1 MKITKKQQKAI
12 DKMLSAATEIDHTLK
27 VKFTKKQQKEIAKIR
42 KIIAA
47 HHAEQDKLVD
57 GFIESMGFSG
67 KEPQDTIVWDYIYN
81 DSQWMVELE

>member
-1 MKITKKQQKAI
+1 MKTTKKTAI
-12 DKMLSAATEIDHTLK
+12 DQMYSVSAMDHKLK

-47 HHAEQDKLVD
+47 HQAEQDKLVD

-67 KEPQDTIVWDYIYN
+67 KEPEDTIVWDYIYT
-81 DSQWMVELE
+81 DSHWMIELE

>member
-1 MKITKKQQKAI
+1 MKISK
-12 DKMLSAATEIDHTLK
+12 KMLSLSVIDHTLK

-57 GFIESMGFSG
+57 GFIESMGFLG

-81 DSQWMVELE
+81 DSKWMVELE

>member
-1 MKITKKQQKAI
+1 MKISK
-12 DKMLSAATEIDHTLK
+12 KMLSLSVIDHTLK

>member
-12 DKMLSAATEIDHTLK
+12 DKMLSLSVIDHTLK

-81 DSQWMVELE
+81 DSKWMVELE

>member
-1 MKITKKQQKAI
+1 MKISK
-12 DKMLSAATEIDHTLK
+12 KMLSLSVIDHTLK

-57 GFIESMGFSG
+57 GFIESMGFLG
-67 KEPQDTIVWDYIYN
+67 KDPEDTIVWDYIYN
-81 DSQWMVELE
+81 DSQWMIELE

>member
-1 MKITKKQQKAI
+1 MYSV
-12 DKMLSAATEIDHTLK
+12 SAMDHKLK

-47 HHAEQDKLVD
+47 HQAEQYKLVD

-67 KEPQDTIVWDYIYN
+67 KEPEDTIVWDYIYT
-81 DSQWMVELE
+81 DSHWMIELE

>member
-1 MKITKKQQKAI
+1 MKISK
-12 DKMLSAATEIDHTLK
+12 KMLSLSVIDHTLK

-47 HHAEQDKLVD
+47 HNAEQDKLVD

-81 DSQWMVELE
+81 DSHWMIELE

>member
-1 MKITKKQQKAI
+1 MSKPTA
-12 DKMLSAATEIDHTLK
+12 SDHKLK
-27 VKFTKKQQKEIAKIR
+27 VKFTKKQQKEVAKIR

-67 KEPQDTIVWDYIYN
+67 KEPEDTIVWDYIYN
-81 DSQWMVELE
+81 DSKWMVELE

>member
-1 MKITKKQQKAI
+1 MKITKK
-12 DKMLSAATEIDHTLK
+12 MLSLSVIDHKLK

-67 KEPQDTIVWDYIYN
+67 KEPEDTIVWDYIYN
-81 DSQWMVELE
+81 DSKWMVELE

>member
-1 MKITKKQQKAI
+1 MKISK
-12 DKMLSAATEIDHTLK
+12 KMLSLSVIDHTLK

-42 KIIAA
+42 KIIAN

-81 DSQWMVELE
+81 DSKWMVELE

>member
-1 MKITKKQQKAI
+1 MKISK
-12 DKMLSAATEIDHTLK
+12 KMLSLSVIDHTLK

-81 DSQWMVELE
+81 DSHWMIELE

>member
-1 MKITKKQQKAI
+1 MKITKEQQKAI
-12 DKMLSAATEIDHTLK
+12 DQMYSVLVMDHKLK

-42 KIIAA
+42 KVIAA

-67 KEPQDTIVWDYIYN
+67 KEPEDTIVWDYIYN
-81 DSQWMVELE
+81 DSHWMIELE

>member
-1 MKITKKQQKAI
+1 MKISK
-12 DKMLSAATEIDHTLK
+12 KMLSLSVIDHTLK

-67 KEPQDTIVWDYIYN
+67 KEPEDTIVWDYIYN
-81 DSQWMVELE
+81 DSKWMVELE

>member
-1 MKITKKQQKAI
+1 MKTTKKQQKAI
-12 DKMLSAATEIDHTLK
+12 DQMYSVSAMDHKLK

-42 KIIAA
+42 KVIAA

-67 KEPQDTIVWDYIYN
+67 KEPEDTIVWDYIYN
-81 DSQWMVELE
+81 DSHWMVELE

>member
-1 MKITKKQQKAI
+1 MKISK
-12 DKMLSAATEIDHTLK
+12 KMLSLSVIDHTLK

-57 GFIESMGFSG
+57 GFIESMGFLG

>member
-1 MKITKKQQKAI
+1 MKISK
-12 DKMLSAATEIDHTLK
+12 KMLSLSVIDHTLK

-81 DSQWMVELE
+81 DSKWMVELE